1 MLFEGIGFGF
11 VALFRRSV
19 HMGLLFE
26 QETFYFGAQRRFC
39 AFGYFVAALFF
50 EGIIAFKEDAISES
64 ESLSMFSSQQ
74 TILFTFK
81 SAPFG
86 LFEF

>member
-1 MLFEGIGFGF
+1 MDFI
-11 VALFRRSV
+11 ALFRRGV

-26 QETFYFGAQRRFC
+26 QETFCFGAHSLC
-39 AFGYFVAALFF
+39 AFGYFVATLFF
-50 EGIIAFKEDAISES
+50 EGIIAFKEDAISDC

-74 TILFTFK
+74 KILYTFK

-86 LFEF
+86 LFEY

>member
-1 MLFEGIGFGF
+1 LLFEGIGLDF

-26 QETFYFGAQRRFC
+26 QETFYFGAHALC

-50 EGIIAFKEDAISES
+50 EGIIAFKEDAISDS

-74 TILFTFK
+74 KILLTLK

-86 LFEF
+86 LFEY

>member
-1 MLFEGIGFGF
+1 MLFEGIGLDF

-26 QETFYFGAQRRFC
+26 QETFCFGVHSLCPFN
-39 AFGYFVAALFF
+39 YFVAALFF
-50 EGIIAFKEDAISES
+50 EGIIAFKEDTISDS
-64 ESLSMFSSQQ
+64 ESLSIFSSQLK
-74 TILFTFK
+74 ILFTFK

-86 LFEF
+86 LFEY

>member
-1 MLFEGIGFGF
+1 MLFEGIGLDF

-26 QETFYFGAQRRFC
+26 QETFYFGAHALC

-50 EGIIAFKEDAISES
+50 EGVIAFKKEATRGSN
-64 ESLSMFSSQQ
+64 SLSIFSSQQ
-74 TILFTFK
+74 IILLTLK
-81 SAPFG
+81 PAPFG
-86 LFEF
+86 LFEY

>member
-1 MLFEGIGFGF
+1 MLFEGIGLDFI
-11 VALFRRSV
+11 ALFRRSV

-26 QETFYFGAQRRFC
+26 QETFYFGAHELC
-39 AFGYFVAALFF
+39 PFGYFVALMFL
-50 EGIIAFKEDAISES
+50 EGVIAFKEDAISDS

-74 TILFTFK
+74 KILFTFK

-86 LFEF
+86 LFEY

>member
-1 MLFEGIGFGF
+1 MLFEGIGLDF
-11 VALFRRSV
+11 VALFRRGV
-19 HMGLLFE
+19 HTRLLFE
-26 QETFYFGAQRRFC
+26 QETFYFGAHALC
-39 AFGYFVAALFF
+39 ALGYFVAALFF
-50 EGIIAFKEDAISES
+50 EGITAFKEDAISDS

-86 LFEF
+86 LFEY

>member
-1 MLFEGIGFGF
+1 MLFEGIGLDF

-26 QETFYFGAQRRFC
+26 QETFYFGAHALC

-64 ESLSMFSSQQ
+64 DSLSMLSSQQ

-86 LFEF
+86 LFEY

>member
-1 MLFEGIGFGF
+1 MLFEGIGLDFD
-11 VALFRRSV
+11 ALFRRGV

-26 QETFYFGAQRRFC
+26 QETFYFGAHSLCPFS
-39 AFGYFVAALFF
+39 YFVAALFF
-50 EGIIAFKEDAISES
+50 EGIIAFKEDAISDS
-64 ESLSMFSSQQ
+64 KSLSMFSSQQ

-86 LFEF
+86 LFEY

>member
-1 MLFEGIGFGF
+1 MLFEGIGLYFI
-11 VALFRRSV
+11 ALFRRGV

-26 QETFYFGAQRRFC
+26 QETFYFGAHALC

-50 EGIIAFKEDAISES
+50 EGIIAFKEDTTSDS
-64 ESLSMFSSQQ
+64 ESLSVFSSQLK
-74 TILFTFK
+74 ILLMFK

-86 LFEF
+86 LFEY

>member
-1 MLFEGIGFGF
+1 MLFEGIGLDF

-26 QETFYFGAQRRFC
+26 QETFYFGAHALC
-39 AFGYFVAALFF
+39 AFGYFVAELFF
-50 EGIIAFKEDAISES
+50 EGIIAFKEDTTSDS

-74 TILFTFK
+74 KILYTFK

-86 LFEF
+86 LFEY

>member
-1 MLFEGIGFGF
+1 MLFEGIGLYFI
-11 VALFRRSV
+11 ALFRRGV

-26 QETFYFGAQRRFC
+26 QETFYFGAHALC
-39 AFGYFVAALFF
+39 AFGYLAAALFF
-50 EGIIAFKEDAISES
+50 EAIIAFKEDAISDS

-74 TILFTFK
+74 KILFTFK

-86 LFEF
+86 LFEY

>member
-1 MLFEGIGFGF
+1 MLFDGIGLDFI
-11 VALFRRSV
+11 ALFRRGV

-26 QETFYFGAQRRFC
+26 QETFYFGAHALC
-39 AFGYFVAALFF
+39 AFGYLVAALFF
-50 EGIIAFKEDAISES
+50 EEIIAFKEDAISDS

-74 TILFTFK
+74 KILFTFK

-86 LFEF
+86 LFEY